1 MSDAFDLDRFVTAQ
15 APIYTLALAELRAG
29 RKRSHWMWFI
39 FPQLRALGRSATA
52 IHYGIGT
59 IEEARAY
66 RAHPVLGPRLDEC
79 CAALLLHR
87 DQSPAAIMGE
97 IDALKLR
104 SSMTLFERTAE
115 PTPFAAVLD
124 AFYDG
129 ARDPLTLELLNAP
142 APPPPR

>member
-1 MSDAFDLDRFVTAQ
+1 MAGPFDLDRFVAAQ
-15 APIYTLALAELRAG
+15 APVYGQALQELRAG

-52 IHYGIGT
+52 IHYGIGS

-66 RAHPVLGPRLDEC
+66 RVHPVLGPRLDEC

-87 DQSPAAIMGE
+87 GRSPEAIMGG

-104 SSMTLFERTAE
+104 SSMTLFERTAD
-115 PTPFAAVLD
+115 PAPFAAVLN
-124 AFYDG
+124 AFYGG